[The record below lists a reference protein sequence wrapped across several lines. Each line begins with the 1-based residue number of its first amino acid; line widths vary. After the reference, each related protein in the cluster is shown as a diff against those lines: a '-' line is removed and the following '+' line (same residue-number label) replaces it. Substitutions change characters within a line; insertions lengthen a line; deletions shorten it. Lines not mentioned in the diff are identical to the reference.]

1 MVLDFLRFARP
12 RRQETAESRQAMAE
26 FECKVAD
33 STGRTFLQIEAAQSE
48 TEARQRLTDRGFY
61 VFSVRPRLALLAGKI
76 SARRGL
82 AEGSTDFLIFNQ
94 QFVTLIKAG
103 LPILRALDLLAERAA
118 VPRLRPL
125 LRDIRDR
132 VREGALLSEAMAESG
147 AFPRVYTTSILAG
160 ERSGNL
166 SGVLD
171 SYIAFQ
177 RVTTSFRRRLL
188 ASLIYPAILLT
199 VAILIVTYV
208 VGYVI
213 PQFSRLY
220 AELNVT
226 VPATTQILISL
237 ATGFRGP
244 ILAFT
249 AILVLAGIGAA
260 FWTRSE
266 QGARAFDRI
275 KMVMPVLG
283 VIWVKYHVAQ
293 LMRTLSTLL
302 AGGTPLVT
310 ALETSAGAAGS
321 RLLTDAVLAA
331 AQRVREGS
339 SLHDGLAEAKFIPDL
354 ALEMIEVGE
363 ATGAL
368 SPMLLSVAE
377 FYEEDVNL
385 RLATILN
392 IAQPVIIVTLA
403 LVVLFILVSLYVPVL
418 TFSISTT
425 VR

>member
-1 MVLDFLRFARP
+1 
-12 RRQETAESRQAMAE
+12 MAE

-33 STGRTFLQIEAAQSE
+33 ASGRTFLQVEAAQSE
-48 TEARQRLTDRGFY
+48 AEARQRLTDRGLY
-61 VFSVRPRLALLAGKI
+61 VFSVRPRLAFLARGV
-76 SARRGL
+76 STHRGL

-125 LRDIRDR
+125 LREIRDR
-132 VREGALLSEAMAESG
+132 VREGALLSEAMEETG

-177 RVTTSFRRRLL
+177 RVTTGFRRRLL
-188 ASLIYPAILLT
+188 ASLIYPAILVS
-199 VAILIVTYV
+199 VAVGILTYV

-213 PQFSRLY
+213 PQFDRLY
-220 AELNVT
+220 RELNVS
-226 VPATTQILISL
+226 VPATTQFLISM

-244 ILAFT
+244 ILVFSGL
-249 AILVLAGIGAA
+249 LVAAGIAA
-260 FWTRSE
+260 GFWARTE
-266 QGARAFDRI
+266 QGGRVFDRI
-275 KMVMPVLG
+275 KMSLPVMGEVW
-283 VIWVKYHVAQ
+283 IKFHVAQ
-293 LMRTLSTLL
+293 LMRTLATLL
-302 AGGTPLVT
+302 AGGTPLVP

-321 RLLTDAVLAA
+321 RLLTDAVLSA

-339 SLHDGLAEAKFIPDL
+339 SLHAGLAEAKFIPGL

-392 IAQPVIIVTLA
+392 IAQPIIIVTMA

-418 TFSISTT
+418 TFSISTAAH
-425 VR
+425 

>member
-1 MVLDFLRFARP
+1 
-12 RRQETAESRQAMAE
+12 MAE

-33 STGRTFLQIEAAQSE
+33 ASGRTFLQVEAAQSE
-48 TEARQRLTDRGFY
+48 AEARQRLTDRGLY
-61 VFSVRPRLALLAGKI
+61 VFSVRPRLAFLARGV
-76 SARRGL
+76 STHRGL

-125 LRDIRDR
+125 LREIRDR
-132 VREGALLSEAMAESG
+132 VREGALLSEAMEETG
-147 AFPRVYTTSILAG
+147 AFPRVYTTSVLAG

-177 RVTTSFRRRLL
+177 RVTTGFRRRLL
-188 ASLIYPAILLT
+188 ASLIYPAILVI
-199 VAILIVTYV
+199 VAVGILTYV

-213 PQFSRLY
+213 PQFDRLY
-220 AELNVT
+220 RELNVS
-226 VPATTQILISL
+226 VPATTQFLISM

-244 ILAFT
+244 ILVFSGL
-249 AILVLAGIGAA
+249 LVAAGIAA
-260 FWTRSE
+260 GFWARTE
-266 QGARAFDRI
+266 QGGRVFDRI
-275 KMVMPVLG
+275 KMRLPVMGEVW
-283 VIWVKYHVAQ
+283 IKFHVAQ
-293 LMRTLSTLL
+293 LMRTLATLL
-302 AGGTPLVT
+302 AGGTPLVP

-321 RLLTDAVLAA
+321 RLLTDAVLSA

-339 SLHDGLAEAKFIPDL
+339 SLHAGLAEAKFIPGL

-392 IAQPVIIVTLA
+392 IAQPIIIVTMA

-425 VR
+425 AH

>member
-1 MVLDFLRFARP
+1 
-12 RRQETAESRQAMAE
+12 MAE

-33 STGRTFLQIEAAQSE
+33 ASGRTFLQVEAAQSE
-48 TEARQRLTDRGFY
+48 AEARQRLTDRGLY
-61 VFSVRPRLALLAGKI
+61 VFSVRPRLAFLARGV
-76 SARRGL
+76 STHRGL

-125 LRDIRDR
+125 LREIRDR
-132 VREGALLSEAMAESG
+132 VREGALLSEAMEETG

-177 RVTTSFRRRLL
+177 RVTTGFRRRLL
-188 ASLIYPAILLT
+188 ASLIYPAILVS
-199 VAILIVTYV
+199 VAVGILTYV

-213 PQFSRLY
+213 PQFDRLY
-220 AELNVT
+220 RELNVS
-226 VPATTQILISL
+226 VPATTQFLISM

-244 ILAFT
+244 ILVFSGL
-249 AILVLAGIGAA
+249 LVAAGIAA
-260 FWTRSE
+260 GFWARTE
-266 QGARAFDRI
+266 QGGRVFDRI
-275 KMVMPVLG
+275 KMSLPVMGEVW
-283 VIWVKYHVAQ
+283 IKFHVAQ
-293 LMRTLSTLL
+293 LMRTLATLL
-302 AGGTPLVT
+302 AGGTPLVP

-339 SLHDGLAEAKFIPDL
+339 SLHAGLAEAKFIPGL

-392 IAQPVIIVTLA
+392 IAQPIIIVTMA

-418 TFSISTT
+418 TFSISTAAH
-425 VR
+425 